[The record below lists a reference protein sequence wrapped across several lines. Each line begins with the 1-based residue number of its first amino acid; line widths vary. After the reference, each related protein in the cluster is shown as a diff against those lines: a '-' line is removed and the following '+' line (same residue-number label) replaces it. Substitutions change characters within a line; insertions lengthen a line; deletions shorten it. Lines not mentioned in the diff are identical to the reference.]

1 MIKKNNQGKGGGQ
14 PLKFK
19 SPEVLKKNI
28 EAYFQWCEDNKK
40 HKTVSGLAWWLNC
53 DRDTLLNYENADKND
68 WLKRLD
74 EATKRKYISTIKEAK
89 RRIEAEYEDSLF
101 YKNSVTGAIFTLKN
115 NYGWVDKQEVVNTN
129 NNINVTLE
137 DDNEDE

>member
-1 MIKKNNQGKGGGQ
+1 MTKKDGSRGQ
-14 PLKFK
+14 PLKWK
-19 SPEVLKKNI
+19 TPEILKNKI
-28 EAYFQWCEDNKK
+28 DAYFQWCEDKK
-40 HKTVSGLAWWLNC
+40 KYPTVSGLAWWLGT
-53 DRDTLLNYENADKND
+53 DRKTLINYENSDEND

-74 EATKRKYISTIKEAK
+74 DNTKQQYINAIKIAK

-101 YKNSVTGAIFTLKN
+101 YKGSVTGAIFTLKN

-137 DDNEDE
+137 DDDKDE